1 IWRPRA
7 ARRPDAPDTRA
18 RPAARRPVGARGARR
33 GEGGGERRGAR
44 AAVGRGRRR
53 AVLRLPALP
62 RRGVDPAPGPALAA
76 RAAPAG
82 ARLRRA
88 RVPRAAPRR
97 LRRAARGRAARC
109 RAPRAR
115 RSAKRRAGGDPRRA
129 RRPRARGHLRPGRL
143 PAPRP
148 AAQARPRDAVRRSRG
163 PLPVPRPRGGRGA
176 GHRAGTRAR
185 RRRQARAAPRVRRRP
200 AFGRVAPAQARV
212 RPAARPL
219 AAGGRPPRGPA
230 AGSADDRAPA
240 RRQRRPAHVAR
251 RPPCRPRG
259 HRPRALA
266 VRRVRDLPAR
276 ARGVGVPRVMRV
288 LTRPNVGGPARQM
301 AALWH
306 ACAARGWQTL
316 LVVGV
321 CDGEPEFDLQAAGVP
336 RLAPDA
342 VDLDSA
348 GFVVVPSLR
357 RGVRPWSDVLAE
369 WRIGKLIEAF
379 VPDVV
384 HTHTSK
390 AGALGRRA
398 ARDGDVPVV
407 AHTFHGHVLRDYFGL
422 WPSAVVRVA
431 AWWLARRT
439 DLLFAVSPSCRAEL
453 AAMRVAPAARIE
465 VLPPAVD
472 VRAFTG
478 GPAVRARA
486 RARLGLQEGQFVL
499 GFVGRLVPIKRPEA
513 FAAVVARIA
522 DSVGLVFGD
531 GPLRTE
537 VEG

>member
-1 IWRPRA
+1 
-7 ARRPDAPDTRA
+7 
-18 RPAARRPVGARGARR
+18 
-33 GEGGGERRGAR
+33 
-44 AAVGRGRRR
+44 
-53 AVLRLPALP
+53 
-62 RRGVDPAPGPALAA
+62 
-76 RAAPAG
+76 
-82 ARLRRA
+82 
-88 RVPRAAPRR
+88 
-97 LRRAARGRAARC
+97 
-109 RAPRAR
+109 
-115 RSAKRRAGGDPRRA
+115 
-129 RRPRARGHLRPGRL
+129 
-143 PAPRP
+143 
-148 AAQARPRDAVRRSRG
+148 
-163 PLPVPRPRGGRGA
+163 
-176 GHRAGTRAR
+176 
-185 RRRQARAAPRVRRRP
+185 
-200 AFGRVAPAQARV
+200 
-212 RPAARPL
+212 
-219 AAGGRPPRGPA
+219 
-230 AGSADDRAPA
+230 
-240 RRQRRPAHVAR
+240 
-251 RPPCRPRG
+251 
-259 HRPRALA
+259 
-266 VRRVRDLPAR
+266 
-276 ARGVGVPRVMRV
+276 MRV

-431 AWWLARRT
+431 EWWLARRT

-537 VEG
+537 VEGVPRVRLLGAVPDLHELLPACDVLVLPSVREGLPLAAVEAFAAEVPVVGYDVPGVRDALAEWGHGVLVDEATGVEGLAEACAALRSAERRAAIAAAARPAVARFDPDAVAAQLVAAYERARGEVIRQRARRGATRAKPSVLDVVLLVPLTGLAPLPGAAACTTFAGGREVYAQAAAIGLFVLALVVWRRSIVRHRGFRQMLEAVGTFVVLGLAALACSAIRVLG